1 MMIII
6 VLQFDV
12 NIITSSSHLIAHKI
26 LSLLSKTKTSFF
38 FHRPTL
44 CPPTW
49 PWAFIILS
57 SSFEDFL
64 KFFVNCISGFTG
76 QSQKFPGWRPPH
88 ISLFCQIKELQNIIV
103 FSYYILSCRSFKI
116 KNQCHKK
123 TSWKTD
129 VWLLMEATAAP
140 HNIAS
145 SVDCLGEACLCTT
158 TMIHSSW
165 PSQRFPI
172 AQKEKIITHI
182 YQMEIKT

>member
-6 VLQFDV
+6 VLQFGV
-12 NIITSSSHLIAHKI
+12 NIITSSSHPTAHKI

-103 FSYYILSCRSFKI
+103 FSYYILPCRSFKI
-116 KNQCHKK
+116 EKNQCQKK
-123 TSWKTD
+123 TSWKPD

-158 TMIHSSW
+158 TSG
-165 PSQRFPI
+165 PPPRFTPLDRV
-172 AQKEKIITHI
+172 KGFLMHK
-182 YQMEIKT
+182 KKR

>member
-6 VLQFDV
+6 VLQFGV
-12 NIITSSSHLIAHKI
+12 NIITSSSHPTAHKI

-76 QSQKFPGWRPPH
+76 QSQKFPRLAAAAYFTFLSNKRTSKHHRVLVIHPALSVIQNKKINATRKPPERPM
-88 ISLFCQIKELQNIIV
+88 FGCWWKQLQLLT
-103 FSYYILSCRSFKI
+103 ILPLQSIALEKLASAPLPPRFTPL
-116 KNQCHKK
+116 NQVKGSPMHKK
-123 TSWKTD
+123 K
-129 VWLLMEATAAP
+129 
-140 HNIAS
+140 
-145 SVDCLGEACLCTT
+145 
-158 TMIHSSW
+158 
-165 PSQRFPI
+165 R
-172 AQKEKIITHI
+172 
-182 YQMEIKT
+182 

>member
-6 VLQFDV
+6 VLQFGV
-12 NIITSSSHLIAHKI
+12 NIITSSSHPTAHKI

-76 QSQKFPGWRPPH
+76 QSQKFPPGWRPPH
-88 ISLFCQIKELQNIIV
+88 ISLFCQIKELQNIIA
-103 FSYYILSCRSFKI
+103 FSSYILPCRSFKI
-116 KNQCHKK
+116 KKINATRKPPENPMFGCC
-123 TSWKTD
+123 WKQLQ
-129 VWLLMEATAAP
+129 LLTILP
-140 HNIAS
+140 LQSIALEKLAS
-145 SVDCLGEACLCTT
+145 LCTT
-158 TMIHSSW
+158 TSGPPPWFTPLDRVKGSPMHKKK
-165 PSQRFPI
+165 R
-172 AQKEKIITHI
+172 
-182 YQMEIKT
+182 